1 MDIEDEELIEFWKTM
16 HEFQVEY
23 IMVGGFAVMLH
34 GGTRHTE
41 DVDIW
46 IKDSIGNR
54 QKLKKVFAKYNYLD
68 FLNFETMEFV
78 PGWTTFYIGT
88 GIELDIMTKLSGF
101 EQELFDECYEM
112 AYKAQIDG
120 AEIPFLHINHLIR
133 EKKNAGRPKD
143 LLDVEELERI
153 KKYEDNNK

>member
-1 MDIEDEELIEFWKTM
+1 MDIGDEELIEFWKTM
-16 HEFQVEY
+16 HACHVEY

-46 IKDSIGNR
+46 IKDTLENR
-54 QKLKKVFAKYNYLD
+54 RKLKSVFLKYDYLD
-68 FLNFETMEFV
+68 YLNFDTIEFI
-78 PGWTTFYIGT
+78 PGWTTFYIAT
-88 GIELDIMTKLSGF
+88 GIELDIMTRLSGF
-101 EQELFDECYEM
+101 EQELFDECLSI
-112 AYKAQIDG
+112 ADKAQIDG
-120 AEIPFLHINHLIR
+120 IEVPFLHINHLIK